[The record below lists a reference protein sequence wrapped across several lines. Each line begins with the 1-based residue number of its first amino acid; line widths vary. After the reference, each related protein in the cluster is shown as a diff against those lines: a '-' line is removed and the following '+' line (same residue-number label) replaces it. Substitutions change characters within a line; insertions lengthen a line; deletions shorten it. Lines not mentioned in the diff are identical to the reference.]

1 MTFSLKYPTLKRK
14 IRELGWMDMK
24 EDNVCH
30 VSFKKRYENVEGIL
44 LFTRQ
49 SSSLKVILFDL
60 GRTII
65 YEKAL

>member
-1 MTFSLKYPTLKRK
+1 
-14 IRELGWMDMK
+14 MDMK

-44 LFTRQ
+44 VFTRQ

-65 YEKAL
+65 YEKALWVFNVTAYQDLISRFLER